1 MEMKSRLRN
10 GEEEAEGGG
19 WEVGEGGSCSE
30 HLLYHGCH
38 GFWNIEMEKGWNVW
52 EWEEGK

>member
-1 MEMKSRLRN
+1 MKSRLRN

-19 WEVGEGGSCSE
+19 WEVVEGGSCSE